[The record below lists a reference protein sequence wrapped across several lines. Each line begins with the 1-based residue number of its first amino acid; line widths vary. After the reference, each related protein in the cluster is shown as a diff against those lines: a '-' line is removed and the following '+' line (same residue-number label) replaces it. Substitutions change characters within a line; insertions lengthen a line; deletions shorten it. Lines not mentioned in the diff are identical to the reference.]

1 MEARQMEIKA
11 KVKKKHEEQGFVL
24 MVALIV
30 MVFLLLLAAPFLFQ
44 LSNDSRLTSKN
55 CKSSLALSLAEA
67 GIERTIWELNYGD
80 ISGWDGDSSERT
92 LTISDFQTA
101 TGDVVGDIEIS
112 ITDPEGDN
120 PIIESNGR
128 VAFGSSQIQTRIVQV
143 GLGGF
148 PAFSF
153 GAFGNDGMYIDR
165 QITLDSYDS
174 RNGAYGGVNI
184 GSEAYIGT
192 NSTLSGGIWIDAD
205 SEIKGSVFSG
215 YDSDPD
221 QVVITDGSATIY
233 GEKRSLHSAF
243 VLPSVITPIGLPYRG
258 DYSLDDNNLDT
269 INVSGEYGSFS
280 LGKNSTLRIEGDVIL
295 FITSDFYMDKN
306 SVLEIASDA
315 SLTIYLGAGDFEMDA
330 GAAMNNLSLDPSKLL
345 VYGTGS
351 FNGEIYMDQNTTF
364 YGAIYASQGNVRLDA
379 SSGFYGAAVAKNV
392 MIDVGAVIHYDKSLE
407 NLDILPSM
415 GAFYEV
421 KSWQEKK

>member
-1 MEARQMEIKA
+1 MKRKA
-11 KVKKKHEEQGFVL
+11 KAKKKHEEQGFVL
-24 MVALIV
+24 ALAVIV
-30 MVFLLLLAAPFLFQ
+30 MVFLLLLVAPFLFQ
-44 LSNDSRLTSKN
+44 LSNDNRLTRKN
-55 CKSSLALSLAEA
+55 CKSSIALSLAEA

-101 TGDVVGDIEIS
+101 AGAVVGDIEIS
-112 ITDPEGDN
+112 ITDPEGDY
-120 PIIESNGR
+120 PLVESNGR
-128 VAFGSSQIQTRIVQV
+128 VAYGDFQIQTRVVLV

-153 GAFGNDGMYIDR
+153 GAFGNDGIYIDR

-174 RNGAYGGVNI
+174 RNGVYGGVNI
-184 GSEAYIGT
+184 GSEAHIGT
-192 NSTLSGGIWIDAD
+192 NSTFSGGIWIDAD
-205 SEIKGSVFSG
+205 SEIKGDVFSG

-221 QVVITDGSATIY
+221 QVVTMDGSANIS
-233 GEKRSLHSAF
+233 GVKRSLHSVF
-243 VLPSVITPIGLPYRG
+243 GLPSVTTPMGLPYRG
-258 DYSLDDNNLDT
+258 DYSLDDDSLDT
-269 INVSGEYGSFS
+269 INASGEYDSFS
-280 LGKNSTLRIEGDVIL
+280 LGTNSTLRIEGDVIL
-295 FITSDFYMDKN
+295 YITGDFYMDQN

-315 SLTIYLGAGDFEMDA
+315 SLTIYLGEGDFEMDV

-351 FNGEIYMDQNTTF
+351 FSGEIYMDQNTAF

-407 NLDILPSM
+407 NLEILPSM

>member
-1 MEARQMEIKA
+1 MGKKTRT
-11 KVKKKHEEQGFVL
+11 KKKHEEQGFV
-24 MVALIV
+24 MVVAVIF
-30 MVFLLLLAAPFLFQ
+30 MAFLLLLVMPFLSH
-44 LSNDSRLTSKN
+44 LSTDSRIATKN
-55 CKSSLALSLAEA
+55 CKSSKALSLAEA

-80 ISGWDGDSSERT
+80 VTSWEGDSSERT

-101 TGDVVGDIEIS
+101 TGAVVGDIEIS
-112 ITDPEGDN
+112 ITDPEGDD
-120 PIIESNGR
+120 PVVESNGR
-128 VAFGSSQIQTRIVQV
+128 VAFGGSQIQTRVVLV

-148 PAFSF
+148 PAFRF
-153 GAFGNDGMYIDR
+153 GAFGNAGIHIDR

-174 RNGAYGGVNI
+174 RNGVYGGVNI
-184 GSEAYIGT
+184 GSEAHIGT
-192 NSTLSGGIWIDAD
+192 NSTLSGSIWIDAD

-221 QVVITDGSATIY
+221 QVITADASATIY
-233 GEKRSLHSAF
+233 GVKRSLHSTCG
-243 VLPSVITPIGLPYRG
+243 LPSVIAPMGLPYRG

-280 LGKNSTLRIEGDVIL
+280 TGKNSTLRIEGDVIL
-295 FITSDFYMDKN
+295 YITGDFYMDKN

-315 SLTIYLGAGDFEMDA
+315 SLTIYLGAGDFEMDV

-351 FNGEIYMDQNTTF
+351 FNGEIYMDQNTAF

-379 SSGFYGAAVAKNV
+379 SSGFYGAAIAKNI

-407 NLDILPSM
+407 NLEILPSM
-415 GAFYEV
+415 GAYYEV

>member
-1 MEARQMEIKA
+1 M
-11 KVKKKHEEQGFVL
+11 
-24 MVALIV
+24 
-30 MVFLLLLAAPFLFQ
+30 
-44 LSNDSRLTSKN
+44 
-55 CKSSLALSLAEA
+55 
-67 GIERTIWELNYGD
+67 
-80 ISGWDGDSSERT
+80 
-92 LTISDFQTA
+92 
-101 TGDVVGDIEIS
+101 VGDIEIS

-120 PIIESNGR
+120 PTVESKGK
-128 VAFGSSQIQTRIVQV
+128 VAFLDSQLEAKIVLV

-153 GAFGNDGMYIDR
+153 GAFGNDGMFIDR

-174 RNGAYGGVNI
+174 RNGVYGGVNI
-184 GSEAYIGT
+184 GSEAHIGT
-192 NSTLSGGIWIDAD
+192 NSTLSSSIWIDAN
-205 SEIKGSVFSG
+205 SEIKGDVFSG

-221 QVVITDGSATIY
+221 QVVSVNASANIY
-233 GEKRSLHSAF
+233 GEKRSLHSVFA
-243 VLPSVITPIGLPYRG
+243 LPSVITPMGLPYRG
-258 DYSLDDNNLDT
+258 DYSLDDDSLDM

-280 LGKNSTLRIEGDVIL
+280 LGTNSTLRIEGDVIL
-295 FITSDFYMDKN
+295 YITGDFYMDVN
-306 SVLEIASDA
+306 SVLEIASNA
-315 SLTIYLGAGDFEMDA
+315 SLTIYLGAGDFEMDV

-351 FNGEIYMDQNTTF
+351 FNGEIYMDQNTAF

-392 MIDVGAVIHYDKSLE
+392 MIDVGAVIHYDKSLQ
-407 NLDILPSM
+407 NLEILPSM

>member
-1 MEARQMEIKA
+1 MERKA
-11 KVKKKHEEQGFVL
+11 KAKKKHEEQGFVL
-24 MVALIV
+24 MVAVIV
-30 MVFLLLLAAPFLFQ
+30 MVFLLLLVAPFLFQ
-44 LSNDSRLTSKN
+44 LSNDNRLTRKS
-55 CKSSLALSLAEA
+55 CKSSVALSLAEA

-80 ISGWDGDSSERT
+80 VTSWEGDSSERT

-112 ITDPEGDN
+112 IADPEGDD
-120 PIIESNGR
+120 PIVESNGR
-128 VAFGSSQIQTRIVQV
+128 VAFGGSQIQTRVILV

-153 GAFGNDGMYIDR
+153 GAFGNNGIHIDR
-165 QITLDSYDS
+165 HITLDSYDS
-174 RNGAYGGVNI
+174 RNGVYGGVNI
-184 GSEAYIGT
+184 GSEAHIGT
-192 NSTLSGGIWIDAD
+192 NSTLSGSIWIDAN
-205 SEIKGSVFSG
+205 SEIKGNVFSG

-221 QVVITDGSATIY
+221 QVVTINASANIS
-233 GEKRSLHSAF
+233 GAKRSLRTAHN
-243 VLPSVITPIGLPYRG
+243 LPSVLSPMGLPYRG
-258 DYSLDDNNLDT
+258 DYSLDDDSLDT
-269 INVSGEYGSFS
+269 INASGEYGSFS
-280 LGKNSTLRIEGDVIL
+280 TGKNSTLTIEGDVIL
-295 FITSDFYMDKN
+295 YITGDFYMDQN

-351 FNGEIYMDQNTTF
+351 FNGEIYMDQNTAF
-364 YGAIYASQGNVRLDA
+364 YGAIYAPQGNVRVDVSA
-379 SSGFYGAAVAKNV
+379 GIYGAVTAKNV

-407 NLDILPSM
+407 NLEILPSM

-421 KSWQEKK
+421 KSWQEKKE

>member
-1 MEARQMEIKA
+1 MERKA
-11 KVKKKHEEQGFVL
+11 KAKKKHEEQGFVFL
-24 MVALIV
+24 IAVIV
-30 MVFLLLLAAPFLFQ
+30 MVFLLLLVAPFLFQ
-44 LSNDSRLTSKN
+44 LSNDSRLNRKS
-55 CKSSLALSLAEA
+55 CKSSVALSLAEA
-67 GIERTIWELNYGD
+67 GIERTIWELNFGD
-80 ISGWDGDSSERT
+80 ISGWEGDSSERT

-101 TGDVVGDIEIS
+101 AGAVVGDIEIS
-112 ITDPEGDN
+112 ITDPESDN
-120 PIIESNGR
+120 PTVESKGK
-128 VAFGSSQIQTRIVQV
+128 VAFLDSQLEAKIVLV

-153 GAFGNDGMYIDR
+153 GAFGDDGMFIDR

-184 GSEAYIGT
+184 GSEAHIGT
-192 NSTLSGGIWIDAD
+192 NSVLSGGIWIDAA
-205 SEIKGSVFSG
+205 SEIKGNVFSG

-221 QVVITDGSATIY
+221 QVVIANASATIS
-233 GEKRSLHSAF
+233 GEKRSLHSVF
-243 VLPSVITPIGLPYRG
+243 VLPSVITPIGLPNRG
-258 DYSLDDNNLDT
+258 DYSLDDDSLDT
-269 INVSGEYGSFS
+269 INASGEYGSFS

-295 FITSDFYMDKN
+295 SITGDFYMDQN
-306 SVLEIASDA
+306 SVLEIASGA
-315 SLTIYLGAGDFEMDA
+315 SLAIYLGAGDFEMDA

-351 FNGEIYMDQNTTF
+351 FNGEIYMDQNTAF

-379 SSGFYGAAVAKNV
+379 SSSFYGAAIAKNV
-392 MIDVGAVIHYDKSLE
+392 MIDVGAVIHYDISLE
-407 NLDILPSM
+407 NLEILPSM

>member
-1 MEARQMEIKA
+1 MEKKA
-11 KVKKKHEEQGFVL
+11 KAKKKHEEQGFVL
-24 MVALIV
+24 LVAIIV
-30 MVFLLLLAAPFLFQ
+30 MVFLLLLVAPFLFQ
-44 LSNDSRLTSKN
+44 LSNDNILTRKS
-55 CKSSLALSLAEA
+55 CKSSVALSLAEA

-80 ISGWDGDSSERT
+80 VTSWEGDSSLRT
-92 LTISDFQTA
+92 LTISDFQSSN
-101 TGDVVGDIEIS
+101 GDVVGDIEIS
-112 ITDPEGDN
+112 ITDPESDN
-120 PIIESNGR
+120 PIVESKGK
-128 VAFGSSQIQTRIVQV
+128 VAFIGSQLEAKIVLV

-153 GAFGNDGMYIDR
+153 GAFGNDGIYIDR

-184 GSEAYIGT
+184 GSEANIGT
-192 NSTLSGGIWIDAD
+192 NSGLSGGIWIDAD

-221 QVVITDGSATIY
+221 LVVTVEASATIY
-233 GEKRSLHSAF
+233 GTKRSLHSAF
-243 VLPSVITPIGLPYRG
+243 GLPSVITPMGLPYRG

-295 FITSDFYMDKN
+295 YITGDFYMDQN
-306 SVLEIASDA
+306 SVLEIASGA

-330 GAAMNNLSLDPSKLL
+330 GAVMNNLSLDPSKLL

-351 FNGEIYMDQNTTF
+351 FNGEIYMDQNTAF

-407 NLDILPSM
+407 DLEILPSM

>member
-1 MEARQMEIKA
+1 MERKA
-11 KVKKKHEEQGFVL
+11 KAKKKHEEQGFVL
-24 MVALIV
+24 MVAVIV
-30 MVFLLLLAAPFLFQ
+30 MVFLLLLVTPFLFQ
-44 LSNDSRLTSKN
+44 LSNDSRLTRKS
-55 CKSSLALSLAEA
+55 CKSSVALSLAEA

-80 ISGWDGDSSERT
+80 VTSWEGDSSERT

-112 ITDPEGDN
+112 IADPEGDD
-120 PIIESNGR
+120 PIVESNGR
-128 VAFGSSQIQTRIVQV
+128 VAFGGSQIQTRVILV

-153 GAFGNDGMYIDR
+153 GAFGNNGIHIDR
-165 QITLDSYDS
+165 HITLDSYDS
-174 RNGAYGGVNI
+174 RNGVYGGVNI
-184 GSEAYIGT
+184 GSEAHIGT
-192 NSTLSGGIWIDAD
+192 NSTLSGSIWIDAN
-205 SEIKGSVFSG
+205 SEIKGNVFSG

-221 QVVITDGSATIY
+221 QVVTINASANIS
-233 GEKRSLHSAF
+233 GAKRSLRTAHN
-243 VLPSVITPIGLPYRG
+243 LPSVLSPMGLPYRG

-280 LGKNSTLRIEGDVIL
+280 TGKNSTLTIEGDVIL
-295 FITSDFYMDKN
+295 YITGEFYMDQN
-306 SVLEIASDA
+306 SVLEIATDA

-351 FNGEIYMDQNTTF
+351 FNGEIYMDQNTAF
-364 YGAIYASQGNVRLDA
+364 YGAIYAPQGNVRVDVSA
-379 SSGFYGAAVAKNV
+379 GIYGAVTAKNV

-407 NLDILPSM
+407 NLEILPSM